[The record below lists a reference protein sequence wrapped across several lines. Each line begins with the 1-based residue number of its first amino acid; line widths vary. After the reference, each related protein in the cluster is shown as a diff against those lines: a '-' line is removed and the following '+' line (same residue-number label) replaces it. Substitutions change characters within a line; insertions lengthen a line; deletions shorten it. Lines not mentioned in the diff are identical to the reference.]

1 MIQQPEKQAITQSVP
16 MWLVG
21 LAVMG
26 GILGGAVIGGIAG
39 YVAAGTVKPEM
50 VVITPPPSA
59 VSAESIHLTA
69 VEPDAPADTVSA
81 PLTEN
86 GMLMDAVE
94 QVNPATVTV
103 LNFQQAGMT
112 SGSGVII
119 DAAGYLVTNNHV
131 IEGAEKLEVIMAH
144 GGRVTAQLVGQTSDF
159 DLAVLKIDSAD
170 VSGVAKFGN
179 SSVLRLGERVA
190 AIGSALGGFRNT
202 VTSGVISAHNRS
214 LGGQSGLLQTD
225 APINHGNSGGP
236 LINLRGEI
244 IGINVMVY
252 RGNNFSGDVAE
263 GLGFAIPSNIAQKVV
278 QQLIETGRAEM
289 PFLGVS
295 YSALN
300 PQVSMEYGLSV
311 TQGALIERILSGTA
325 AAEAGLQ
332 ANDIILAIDDQPVDD
347 RHPLSQLLLE
357 RSVGESV
364 TLTIA
369 RGEEQQKIPVVL
381 GKKPKGL

>member
-1 MIQQPEKQAITQSVP
+1 MQQPEKQPKRQTTLL
-16 MWLVG
+16 WLVA
-21 LAVMG
+21 LAMLAGVA
-26 GILGGAVIGGIAG
+26 GGAILGGIAG
-39 YVAAGTVKPEM
+39 YLAASRVTPDM
-50 VVITPPPSA
+50 VVITPPPESA
-59 VSAESIHLTA
+59 PAESIHLTA
-69 VEPDAPADTVSA
+69 AAPVTAGS
-81 PLTEN
+81 EN
-86 GMLMDAVE
+86 DQLIEAVE

-103 LNFQQAGMT
+103 LNFQPGGMT

-131 IEGAEKLEVIMAH
+131 IENADKLEVILSH
-144 GGRVTAQLVGQTSDF
+144 GGRVEAQLVGQTSDF
-159 DLAVLKIDSAD
+159 DLAVLKIDAES
-170 VSGVAKFGN
+170 VSGVAVFGD
-179 SSVLRLGERVA
+179 SSILRMGERVA

-236 LINLRGEI
+236 LINLRGEV

-263 GLGFAIPSNIAQKVV
+263 GLGFAIPSDIARNVV

-311 TQGALIERILSGTA
+311 SQGALIERVLNGTA
-325 AAEAGLQ
+325 AAEADLQ
-332 ANDIILAIDDQPVDD
+332 ANDIIIAIDDQSVDD

-357 RSVGESV
+357 HSVGDSV
-364 TLTIA
+364 TVTIA
-369 RGEEQQKIPVVL
+369 RGDGQQQIPVVL
-381 GKKPKGL
+381 GRKPRGL